1 MNDVTVND
9 WENLAGELDAWAK
22 AGRVATLWW
31 RDDDA
36 AAPSP
41 ALDRLLALA
50 ETHGLPL
57 ALAVIPAAAED
68 ALARRLDKAGP
79 PVTPLQHGYAHQN
92 HARAGEKKVEL
103 GAKRPAAAV
112 LDELARGGA
121 RMAALF
127 GAGPPAV
134 LVPPW
139 NRIAAELIPELA
151 GLGFTGL
158 SAYGPRIAAR
168 TAPGLTQVNCHVDIM
183 RWRAPRGFLGTAP
196 ALGLLIGHLRARRQG
211 AADPAEASGLLTHHL
226 AHDPACWSFL
236 ERLLPI
242 LTEHPAARIVS
253 VGEAFSGTAETGDA
267 AA

>member
-1 MNDVTVND
+1 VND
-9 WENLAGELDAWAK
+9 WENLAGELDVWAK

-41 ALDRLLALA
+41 ALDRLLELA

-57 ALAVIPAAAED
+57 ALALIPAAAD
-68 ALARRLDKAGP
+68 DTLARRLDKVSS
-79 PVTPLQHGYAHQN
+79 PVTPLQHGFAHQN
-92 HARAGEKKVEL
+92 HARTGEKKVEL
-103 GAKRPAAAV
+103 GAGRPVAAV
-112 LDELARGGA
+112 LDELARGRE

-127 GAGPPAV
+127 GEEPPAV

-158 SAYGPRIAAR
+158 STYGPRI
-168 TAPGLTQVNCHVDIM
+168 TAHADIM

-196 ALGLLIGHLRARRQG
+196 ALDLLVGHLRARRQG
-211 AADPAEASGLLTHHL
+211 AADPEEASGLLTHHL

-242 LTEHPAARIVS
+242 LVEHPAARIAS
-253 VGEAFSGTAETGDA
+253 AGEIFSAAAAAETGDA